1 MSSYRNPSG
10 LGRFEN
16 SAHACLPTMP
26 LRLETR
32 PTRRSDPLFLSAAR
46 STSTILAM
54 PSRLELLYGPP
65 AKGIAPVT
73 VHGHVSATSRSRAKD
88 WIAAG
93 KQLYSSA
100 ASTSRAETPAS
111 ASAQIGRASCRE
123 RVSSWGGAGAVEAK

>member
-16 SAHACLPTMP
+16 SAHACLAKMP

-32 PTRRSDPLFLSAAR
+32 PIRRSDPLFFSAAR
-46 STSTILAM
+46 STSTIRAM

-65 AKGIAPVT
+65 AKGIAPAT
-73 VHGHVSATSRSRAKD
+73 VHGHVAATSRSRAKA

-93 KQLYSSA
+93 TQLYGSA
-100 ASTSRAETPAS
+100 
-111 ASAQIGRASCRE
+111 
-123 RVSSWGGAGAVEAK
+123 GAGARAEAPGSRSA